1 MFAKCCKEKYGD
13 LPSYASLSKII
24 LVKDVKLETAAANLD
39 AGDTSKLVKSIK
51 DGIKSFLNTE
61 YNWQRPPTSIMDGPF
76 RTKQIVLPIDDI
88 KLSLD
93 EKETKLNGIASR
105 TNCRIRV
112 TDGKFDSQLFSV
124 TGRKEA
130 LPLATSLLKEA
141 VL

>member
-1 MFAKCCKEKYGD
+1 MLAKCCKENYGD
-13 LPSYASLSKII
+13 LPSYACLSKII
-24 LVKDVKLETAAANLD
+24 LVKDVKLKTAAADLD

-61 YNWQRPPTSIMDGPF
+61 YNWQRPSVSIRDGPF
-76 RTKQIVLPIDDI
+76 RTKQIVLLIDDI
-88 KLSLD
+88 KLKLD
-93 EKETKLNGIASR
+93 EKETKLNEIASR

-112 TDGKFDSQLFSV
+112 IDEKSDSQLSSV

-130 LPLATSLLKEA
+130 LPFATSLLKEA